1 MRSWQR
7 CSGLLLA
14 VAALALVL
22 PVSWGGQFDYVT
34 THGISMEP
42 RFHTGDLAVVHVV
55 SNYRVGDIAAYHN
68 RMLHTVVLHRIVA
81 IDGGR
86 YVFKGDNNS
95 WLDPERPFRSQLIGT
110 LVLRVPQGGVWLR
123 RLICPPALGFAAF
136 ALLATGACV
145 STRRRRKR
153 RMSKH
158 AASRRRTRARTASG
172 ESVRPVAVF
181 AAIAVTGALTA
192 LAWTHPETRQVRHK
206 VLQRQSIAL
215 SYTANVM
222 RTPVYDGT
230 TVTTP
235 TPVFRNVTDT
245 VALHIRYQGAAP
257 AQLRVDA
264 KLATPGG
271 WISSVPLA
279 GTRAL
284 TARTFTMT
292 VPVNLGW
299 FDHRAQAASRVTGLP
314 GTPLTITVVPRV
326 TDRAG
331 HAFAPQFPLTL
342 TPLALM
348 APADPSRLTASGT
361 TSATE
366 SRTTQAT
373 FNVLR
378 RHVSVHDARRLTL
391 GSLAAALLG
400 AAALV
405 VAAKLRGSRTEADEI
420 GRRWAELLLDVQPM
434 PTPTGRPVVDVPAF
448 ASLVRLAQ
456 RYELLVLHWTRS
468 GVHTYIVQDDATV
481 FRYRTSL
488 GAPRLHESRQVVQR
502 GVHA

>member
-123 RLICPPALGFAAF
+123 RLISPPALGLAAF
-136 ALLATGACV
+136 ALLGTGAAA
-145 STRRRRKR
+145 STRRQRKR

-158 AASRRRTRARTASG
+158 AASRRRTRAGTASG
-172 ESVRPVAVF
+172 DSVRPVAAF

-192 LAWTHPETRQVRHK
+192 LAWTHPETRQVQHN
-206 VLQRQSIAL
+206 VVQTTNVAL
-215 SYTANVM
+215 SYTANVKP
-222 RTPVYDGT
+222 TPVYDGT
-230 TVTTP
+230 TVTAP
-235 TPVFRNVTDT
+235 MPVFRNVTDL
-245 VALHIRYQGAAP
+245 VALHIRYRGAP
-257 AQLRVDA
+257 AQLHVDA

-271 WISSVPLA
+271 WTSTVPLS
-279 GTRAL
+279 GPRAL
-284 TARTFTMT
+284 TAGTSTMT

-299 FDHRAQAASRVTGLP
+299 FDHRARAASHVTGLP
-314 GTPLTITVVPRV
+314 GTPLTITVV
-326 TDRAG
+326 
-331 HAFAPQFPLTL
+331 
-342 TPLALM
+342 
-348 APADPSRLTASGT
+348 
-361 TSATE
+361 
-366 SRTTQAT
+366 
-373 FNVLR
+373 
-378 RHVSVHDARRLTL
+378 
-391 GSLAAALLG
+391 
-400 AAALV
+400 
-405 VAAKLRGSRTEADEI
+405 
-420 GRRWAELLLDVQPM
+420 
-434 PTPTGRPVVDVPAF
+434 
-448 ASLVRLAQ
+448 
-456 RYELLVLHWTRS
+456 
-468 GVHTYIVQDDATV
+468 
-481 FRYRTSL
+481 
-488 GAPRLHESRQVVQR
+488 
-502 GVHA
+502 